1 MIKTEKGHI
10 ELEGDL
16 HEILADISVIA
27 GNLKKIGF
35 EKEWVEYAVNIGF
48 KTDKELSE
56 MARRAKKSMKE
67 LDRMEK
73 FLKIMFGD
81 ENE

>member
-1 MIKTEKGHI
+1 MIKTENGHI
-10 ELEGDL
+10 ELKGDL
-16 HEILADISVIA
+16 ETILADISVIA
-27 GNLKKIGF
+27 GNLKEIGF

-48 KTDKELSE
+48 KTDKEISE

-67 LDRMEK
+67 LDGMEK

-81 ENE
+81 END

>member
-1 MIKTEKGHI
+1 
-10 ELEGDL
+10 L

>member
-1 MIKTEKGHI
+1 MIKTKNGHI

-16 HEILADISVIA
+16 KTILADISVIA

-35 EKEWVEYAVNIGF
+35 EKEWVEYAVDLGF
-48 KTDKELSE
+48 RTDKELSE

>member
-1 MIKTEKGHI
+1 M
-10 ELEGDL
+10 